1 VDVGST
7 AVRVAEVAAGDIP
20 VVVRAA
26 QVPLPPG
33 VVEAGE
39 VRQPEAVAEA
49 LREVWSKSGVKSKQ
63 VHLGVGN
70 QRVVVRE
77 VALPWLP
84 EKELRDT
91 LGFQVQEFIPMAS
104 DEAVLDFDPLG
115 EMNQG
120 GRRMVRILLV
130 AAHRP
135 MVNALVEAALA
146 AKLDPQGIDLTPFAV
161 VRAVGTGD
169 EGLDLD
175 SSGDEAI
182 VDIGA
187 QVTSICVHDRGVTRF
202 VRMLPSGGRDIT
214 LALAAGLSVDE
225 DGAERLKRGESIEA
239 PTQVEPSAGEP
250 AIELPPPADSLP
262 VDGPPVDTMPVE
274 APRGVPAALPD
285 PTEVGRDVEV
295 LERADDVELAR
306 AVHRVVDLGVR
317 RQAIERADHPV
328 GPRLDPHHMALIEDH
343 HRLLVLRRAGRAG
356 GLVRPEHGFDV
367 RRQVCAELGQLGE
380 PEPDI
385 RRRALDDERGDPVR
399 LGDGVGHAEHPAP
412 RMPEDVAARQP
423 ERLPNGID
431 LFDVELGRPHRG
443 IMRLGDARVP
453 TPELIVEDDAAALGQ
468 GSVRFHV
475 MPGRAGP
482 AM

>member
-1 VDVGST
+1 VARTRIGVDVGST
-7 AVRVAEVAAGDIP
+7 AVRVAEVAPGDIP

-49 LREVWSKSGVKSKQ
+49 LRELWSKSGVKSKQ

-115 EMNQG
+115 EMDQG

-161 VRAVGTGD
+161 IRAVGTGD

-214 LALAAGLSVDE
+214 LALASGLSVDE
-225 DGAERLKRGESIEA
+225 DVAERLKRGETIEA
-239 PTQVEPSAGEP
+239 PTQVEPSAEP
-250 AIELPPPADSLP
+250 AVELPPPADSLP
-262 VDGPPVDTMPVE
+262 VDGPPVDTLPVE

-285 PTEVGRDVEV
+285 PTEVRQLALTRAGSFVDEVRSSLEFYTAQMPNAQIGRV
-295 LERADDVELAR
+295 L
-306 AVHRVVDLGVR
+306 VVG
-317 RQAIERADHPV
+317 
-328 GPRLDPHHMALIEDH
+328 GGSRLDG
-343 HRLLVLRRAGRAG
+343 LL
-356 GLVRPEHGFDV
+356 
-367 RRQVCAELGQLGE
+367 ELLQ
-380 PEPDI
+380 
-385 RRRALDDERGDPVR
+385 
-399 LGDGVGHAEHPAP
+399 
-412 RMPEDVAARQP
+412 
-423 ERLPNGID
+423 ERLPVPVDRGR
-431 LFDVELGRPHRG
+431 LFERAKSEIELSAEASAEAEAVLSVAVGLAIPTRRP
-443 IMRLGDARVP
+443 A
-453 TPELIVEDDAAALGQ
+453 
-468 GSVRFHV
+468 
-475 MPGRAGP
+475 
-482 AM
+482 

>member
-1 VDVGST
+1 MARTRIGVDVGST

-49 LREVWSKSGVKSKQ
+49 LRELWSKSGVKSKQ

-84 EKELRDT
+84 EKELRET

-115 EMNQG
+115 EMDQG

-161 VRAVGTGD
+161 IRAVGTGD

-214 LALAAGLSVDE
+214 LALASGLSVDE
-225 DGAERLKRGESIEA
+225 DVAERLKRGESIEA
-239 PTQVEPSAGEP
+239 PAQVEPSADEP

-262 VDGPPVDTMPVE
+262 VDGPPVDTLPVE

-285 PTEVGRDVEV
+285 ATEVRQLALTRAGSFVDEVRSSLEFYTAQMPNAQIGRV
-295 LERADDVELAR
+295 L
-306 AVHRVVDLGVR
+306 VVG
-317 RQAIERADHPV
+317 
-328 GPRLDPHHMALIEDH
+328 GGSRLDG
-343 HRLLVLRRAGRAG
+343 LL
-356 GLVRPEHGFDV
+356 
-367 RRQVCAELGQLGE
+367 ELLQ
-380 PEPDI
+380 
-385 RRRALDDERGDPVR
+385 
-399 LGDGVGHAEHPAP
+399 
-412 RMPEDVAARQP
+412 
-423 ERLPNGID
+423 ERLPVPVDRGR
-431 LFDVELGRPHRG
+431 LFERAKSEIELSAEASAEAEAVLSVAVGLAIP
-443 IMRLGDARVP
+443 ARRN
-453 TPELIVEDDAAALGQ
+453 A
-468 GSVRFHV
+468 
-475 MPGRAGP
+475 
-482 AM
+482 

>member
-1 VDVGST
+1 MARTRIGVDVGST

-214 LALAAGLSVDE
+214 LALASDLSVDE
-225 DGAERLKRGESIEA
+225 AAAERLKRGETPET
-239 PTQVEPSAGEP
+239 PTQDGPQDAPKDAADRPTADQP
-250 AIELPPPADSLP
+250 AIGPPPPADPL
-262 VDGPPVDTMPVE
+262 PVE
-274 APRGVPAALPD
+274 APRGAPAVLTG
-285 PTEVGRDVEV
+285 PTEVRQLALTRAGSFVDEVRSSLEFYSAQMPNAQIGRV
-295 LERADDVELAR
+295 L
-306 AVHRVVDLGVR
+306 VVG
-317 RQAIERADHPV
+317 
-328 GPRLDPHHMALIEDH
+328 GGSRLDG
-343 HRLLVLRRAGRAG
+343 LL
-356 GLVRPEHGFDV
+356 
-367 RRQVCAELGQLGE
+367 ELLQ
-380 PEPDI
+380 
-385 RRRALDDERGDPVR
+385 
-399 LGDGVGHAEHPAP
+399 
-412 RMPEDVAARQP
+412 
-423 ERLPNGID
+423 ERLPVPVDRGR
-431 LFDVELGRPHRG
+431 LFERAKSEIELSPEASAEAEAVLSVAVGLAIP
-443 IMRLGDARVP
+443 ARRN
-453 TPELIVEDDAAALGQ
+453 A
-468 GSVRFHV
+468 
-475 MPGRAGP
+475 
-482 AM
+482 

>member
-1 VDVGST
+1 VARTRIGVDVGST

-115 EMNQG
+115 EMDQG

-130 AAHRP
+130 AAHKP

-161 VRAVGTGD
+161 TRAVGTGD

-214 LALAAGLSVDE
+214 LALASSLGVDE
-225 DGAERLKRGESIEA
+225 DVAERLKRGESLET
-239 PTQVEPSAGEP
+239 PTQDGPDDEPSAHQP
-250 AIELPPPADSLP
+250 AVELPPPADSLP
-262 VDGPPVDTMPVE
+262 VGGPPADTLPVE
-274 APRGVPAALPD
+274 APRGAPAVLPD
-285 PTEVGRDVEV
+285 PTEVRQLALTRAGSFVDEVRSSLEFYTAQMPNAQIGRV
-295 LERADDVELAR
+295 L
-306 AVHRVVDLGVR
+306 VVG
-317 RQAIERADHPV
+317 
-328 GPRLDPHHMALIEDH
+328 GGSRLDG
-343 HRLLVLRRAGRAG
+343 LL
-356 GLVRPEHGFDV
+356 
-367 RRQVCAELGQLGE
+367 ELLQ
-380 PEPDI
+380 
-385 RRRALDDERGDPVR
+385 
-399 LGDGVGHAEHPAP
+399 
-412 RMPEDVAARQP
+412 
-423 ERLPNGID
+423 ERLPVPVDRGR
-431 LFDVELGRPHRG
+431 LFERAKSEIELSAEASAEAEAVLSVAVGLAIP
-443 IMRLGDARVP
+443 ARRN
-453 TPELIVEDDAAALGQ
+453 A
-468 GSVRFHV
+468 
-475 MPGRAGP
+475 
-482 AM
+482 

>member
-1 VDVGST
+1 MARTRIGVDVGST

-49 LREVWSKSGVKSKQ
+49 LRELWSKSGVKSKQ

-91 LGFQVQEFIPMAS
+91 LGFQVQEFIPMPAE
-104 DEAVLDFDPLG
+104 EAVLDFDPLG
-115 EMNQG
+115 EMDQG

-130 AAHRP
+130 AAHKP

-146 AKLDPQGIDLTPFAV
+146 AKLDPQGVDLSPFAV
-161 VRAVGTGD
+161 TRAVGTGD
-169 EGLDLD
+169 SGLDLD

-214 LALAAGLSVDE
+214 LAIASGLGVDDE
-225 DGAERLKRGESIEA
+225 VAERLKRGDRSQGIVDAAPVVGSSADEA
-239 PTQVEPSAGEP
+239 AAGRLPAPAETLPTAT
-250 AIELPPPADSLP
+250 LPTDALR
-262 VDGPPVDTMPVE
+262 TE
-274 APRGVPAALPD
+274 APRGISGGISDPGEVRDLAL
-285 PTEVGRDVEV
+285 T
-295 LERADDVELAR
+295 
-306 AVHRVVDLGVR
+306 
-317 RQAIERADHPV
+317 
-328 GPRLDPHHMALIEDH
+328 
-343 HRLLVLRRAGRAG
+343 RAG
-356 GLVRPEHGFDV
+356 GFVDEVRSSLEFYTAQTPDAQIGRVLVVGGGSRLDGLL
-367 RRQVCAELGQLGE
+367 ELLQ
-380 PEPDI
+380 
-385 RRRALDDERGDPVR
+385 
-399 LGDGVGHAEHPAP
+399 
-412 RMPEDVAARQP
+412 
-423 ERLPNGID
+423 ERLPVPVDRGR
-431 LFDVELGRPHRG
+431 LFERAKSEVELSAEASGEAEAVLSVAVGLAIP
-443 IMRLGDARVP
+443 ARW
-453 TPELIVEDDAAALGQ
+453 
-468 GSVRFHV
+468 SV
-475 MPGRAGP
+475 
-482 AM
+482 

>member
-1 VDVGST
+1 VARTRIGVDVGST

-49 LREVWSKSGVKSKQ
+49 LRELWSTSGVTSKQ
-63 VHLGVGN
+63 VYLGVGN

-104 DEAVLDFDPLG
+104 DEAVLDFDPVG
-115 EMNQG
+115 EIDQG

-130 AAHRP
+130 AAHKP

-161 VRAVGTGD
+161 IRAVGTGD

-175 SSGDEAI
+175 SSGDEAV

-202 VRMLPSGGRDIT
+202 VRILPSGGRDIT
-214 LALAAGLSVDE
+214 LALASGLGVDE
-225 DGAERLKRGESIEA
+225 DVAERLKRGERVATRSMD
-239 PTQVEPSAGEP
+239 EPSADRPGV
-250 AIELPPPADSLP
+250 ELPPPADPLP
-262 VDGPPVDTMPVE
+262 LEGPPADTLPVE
-274 APRGVPAALPD
+274 AAGSVPAVRRD
-285 PTEVGRDVEV
+285 PTEVRQIALTRAGSFVDEVRSSLEFYTAQMPNAQVGRV
-295 LERADDVELAR
+295 LVVGGGSRLDGLLELLQKRLPVPVDRGRLFERAKSEIELSAEASAEAEAVLSVAVGLGIPAR
-306 AVHRVVDLGVR
+306 RNA
-317 RQAIERADHPV
+317 
-328 GPRLDPHHMALIEDH
+328 
-343 HRLLVLRRAGRAG
+343 
-356 GLVRPEHGFDV
+356 
-367 RRQVCAELGQLGE
+367 
-380 PEPDI
+380 
-385 RRRALDDERGDPVR
+385 
-399 LGDGVGHAEHPAP
+399 
-412 RMPEDVAARQP
+412 
-423 ERLPNGID
+423 
-431 LFDVELGRPHRG
+431 
-443 IMRLGDARVP
+443 
-453 TPELIVEDDAAALGQ
+453 
-468 GSVRFHV
+468 
-475 MPGRAGP
+475 
-482 AM
+482 

>member
-1 VDVGST
+1 MPRTRIGVDVGST

-20 VVVRAA
+20 VIVRAA

-39 VRQPEAVAEA
+39 VRQPEIVAEA
-49 LREVWSKSGVKSKQ
+49 LRELWSKAGVKSKQ

-77 VALPWLP
+77 LALPWLP

-115 EMNQG
+115 EMDQG

-130 AAHRP
+130 AAHKP

-161 VRAVGTGD
+161 IRAVGAGD
-169 EGLDLD
+169 DGLDLD

-214 LALAAGLSVDE
+214 LALASGLGVDDE
-225 DGAERLKRGESIEA
+225 MAERLKRGERFGGIADAVPAVGSPADGA
-239 PTQVEPSAGEP
+239 PAVQ
-250 AIELPPPADSLP
+250 LPPPADA
-262 VDGPPVDTMPVE
+262 PPVDALPTDTLPVG
-274 APRGVPAALPD
+274 APRGVPGVLADPAVVRDLALTRAGSFVD
-285 PTEVGRDVEV
+285 EVRSSLEFYTAQMPNAQIGRV
-295 LERADDVELAR
+295 L
-306 AVHRVVDLGVR
+306 VVG
-317 RQAIERADHPV
+317 
-328 GPRLDPHHMALIEDH
+328 GGSRLDG
-343 HRLLVLRRAGRAG
+343 LL
-356 GLVRPEHGFDV
+356 
-367 RRQVCAELGQLGE
+367 ELLQ
-380 PEPDI
+380 
-385 RRRALDDERGDPVR
+385 
-399 LGDGVGHAEHPAP
+399 
-412 RMPEDVAARQP
+412 
-423 ERLPNGID
+423 ERLPVPVDRGR
-431 LFDVELGRPHRG
+431 LFERAKSEIELSAEASAEAEAVLAVAVGLA
-443 IMRLGDARVP
+443 I
-453 TPELIVEDDAAALGQ
+453 
-468 GSVRFHV
+468 
-475 MPGRAGP
+475 PGWRSA
-482 AM
+482 

>member
-1 VDVGST
+1 MARTRIGVDVGST
-7 AVRVAEVAAGDIP
+7 AVRVAEVAVGDIP

-49 LREVWSKSGVKSKQ
+49 LREVWAKSGVKSKQ

-77 VALPWLP
+77 IALPWLP

-91 LGFQVQEFIPMAS
+91 LAFQVQEFIPMAS

-115 EMNQG
+115 ELDQG

-130 AAHRP
+130 AAHKG

-161 VRAVGTGD
+161 IRAVGTGD

-182 VDIGA
+182 IDIGA

-214 LALAAGLSVDE
+214 LALASGLGVD
-225 DGAERLKRGESIEA
+225 DDVAERLKRGE
-239 PTQVEPSAGEP
+239 QVEVELEGAGATPLPEP
-250 AIELPPPADSLP
+250 AEI
-262 VDGPPVDTMPVE
+262 
-274 APRGVPAALPD
+274 R
-285 PTEVGRDVEV
+285 
-295 LERADDVELAR
+295 ELALTR
-306 AVHRVVDLGVR
+306 AGSFVDEVRSSLEFYTAQMPNAQIGRVLV
-317 RQAIERADHPV
+317 V
-328 GPRLDPHHMALIEDH
+328 GGGSRLDG
-343 HRLLVLRRAGRAG
+343 LL
-356 GLVRPEHGFDV
+356 
-367 RRQVCAELGQLGE
+367 ELLQ
-380 PEPDI
+380 
-385 RRRALDDERGDPVR
+385 
-399 LGDGVGHAEHPAP
+399 
-412 RMPEDVAARQP
+412 
-423 ERLPNGID
+423 ERLPVPVDRGR
-431 LFDVELGRPHRG
+431 LFERAKSEIELSAEASAEAEAVLSVAVGLAIPAR
-443 IMRLGDARVP
+443 RLA
-453 TPELIVEDDAAALGQ
+453 
-468 GSVRFHV
+468 
-475 MPGRAGP
+475 
-482 AM
+482 